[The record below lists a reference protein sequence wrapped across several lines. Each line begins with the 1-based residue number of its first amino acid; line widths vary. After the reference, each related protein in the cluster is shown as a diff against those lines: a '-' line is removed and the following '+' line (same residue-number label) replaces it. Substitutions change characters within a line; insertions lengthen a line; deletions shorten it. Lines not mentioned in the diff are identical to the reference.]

1 LHVLAIPGIF
11 PLQRHGPP
19 NGLWRHEAI
28 LSEPIK
34 PVTGD
39 PLDHRRDKL
48 DRWRQAG
55 IDPFPH
61 AFERTHFSKQVI
73 DNFDGLEGKPVRVA
87 GRIVS
92 FRPHGKSTFFHL
104 LDGDGQIQCYAK
116 IDAVGEELY
125 QRLDWLDLG
134 DFVGV
139 SGEVFKTRTG
149 EVSIKAGSFVI
160 LAKSMRPLPEK
171 WHGLVDKELR
181 YRRRYLDLISDP
193 AVRDLFVT
201 RAKIITRIRSF
212 LDARGFLEVET
223 PVLQPIYGGAAAR
236 PFTTHHNALDAE
248 FYLRIADEL
257 YLKRLIVGGYEK
269 VYEVCRDFR
278 NEGIDR
284 DHNPEFTMVELYVAY
299 ADYRDIMA
307 LFRELVIDAAIAA
320 RGEASFP
327 FGDQV
332 IDLTAPWAEIPLLDL
347 ILKKTDVD
355 LRPRDE
361 VRERVSAQMFHFED
375 PVKASR
381 ARDEARRIGVEVPAD
396 ASYGKVVDEIFS
408 QRVQPGLIEPTF
420 VTDYPVEISP
430 LAKRHRSK
438 PGLVE
443 RFELFM
449 GGREVGNA
457 FTELNDP
464 DDQRARFE
472 AMAEAARKGDF
483 EAHRVDED
491 FLLALEHGMPPTGGL
506 GFGVDRLVMT
516 LTGAPSIREVI
527 LFPTL
532 RPTRAGQQPEL
543 GTDD

>member
-1 LHVLAIPGIF
+1 M
-11 PLQRHGPP
+11 
-19 NGLWRHEAI
+19 
-28 LSEPIK
+28 SEPEARTD
-34 PVTGD
+34 TGD
-39 PLDHRRDKL
+39 PLAHRRDKL

-55 IDPFPH
+55 VDPFPH
-61 AFERTHFSKQVI
+61 AYQRTHLSRQII
-73 DNFDGLEGKPVRVA
+73 DGYDALEGKAVRVA
-87 GRIVS
+87 GRVVS
-92 FRPHGKSTFFHL
+92 LRPHGKSTFFHL

-116 IDAVGEELY
+116 IDAVGEEQY
-125 QRLDWLDLG
+125 RRLDWLDLG

-149 EVSIKAGSFVI
+149 EVSVKATEFVL

-171 WHGLVDKELR
+171 WHGLTDKELR

-193 AVRDLFVT
+193 AVRELFVT
-201 RAKIITRIRSF
+201 RAKIISRIRSF

-284 DHNPEFTMVELYVAY
+284 DHNPEFTMIELYVAY

-307 LFRELVIDAAIAA
+307 LFRELLIDAAIVAN
-320 RGEASFP
+320 GEPSFP
-327 FGDQV
+327 HGDQK
-332 IDLTAPWAEIPLLDL
+332 IDLTLPWTEIPLLEA
-347 ILKKTDVD
+347 IQKKTGLD
-355 LRPRDE
+355 LSKPDDG
-361 VRERVSAQMFHFED
+361 A
-375 PVKASR
+375 AR
-381 ARDEARRIGVEVPAD
+381 AAAKSIGVDIPPD
-396 ASYGKVVDEIFS
+396 ASYGKVVDEVFS
-408 QRVQPGLIEPTF
+408 QRVQPELIAPTF
-420 VTDYPVEISP
+420 LTDYPVEISP
-430 LAKRHRSK
+430 LAKRHRAK

-457 FTELNDP
+457 FSELNDP
-464 DDQRARFE
+464 DDQRSRFE
-472 AMAEAARKGDF
+472 AMAEGARKGDV
-483 EAHRVDED
+483 EAHQIDDD

-506 GFGVDRLVMT
+506 GFGIDRLVMT
-516 LTGAPSIREVI
+516 LTGAPTIREVI

-532 RPTRAGQQPEL
+532 RPPKAGQSPDL
-543 GTDD
+543 ATDG

>member
-1 LHVLAIPGIF
+1 M
-11 PLQRHGPP
+11 
-19 NGLWRHEAI
+19 
-28 LSEPIK
+28 SEPIK

-48 DRWRQAG
+48 ERWRQAG
-55 IDPFPH
+55 IDPFPYS
-61 AFERTHFSKQVI
+61 FERTHLSKQIV

-116 IDAVGEELY
+116 VDVLGEEPY

-149 EVSIKAGSFVI
+149 EVSIKANGYVI

-193 AVRDLFVT
+193 SVRDLFVT
-201 RAKIITRIRSF
+201 RAKIVSRIRSF

-307 LFRELVIDAAIAA
+307 LFRELLIDAAIAA
-320 RGEASFP
+320 RGVPSFP
-327 FGDQV
+327 FGGQT
-332 IDLTAPWAEIPLLDL
+332 IDLTAPWAEIPLLDA
-347 ILKKTDVD
+347 IRQKTGLD
-355 LRPRDE
+355 LSKPDDA
-361 VRERVSAQMFHFED
+361 SA
-375 PVKASR
+375 R
-381 ARDEARRIGVEVPAD
+381 AAAKSIGVEIPGE
-396 ASYGKVVDEIFS
+396 ASYGKVVDEVFS
-408 QRVQPGLIEPTF
+408 QRVQPDLIAPTF

-430 LAKRHRSK
+430 LAKRHRTK

-449 GGREVGNA
+449 AGREVGNA

-472 AMAEAARKGDF
+472 AMAEAARRGDF
-483 EAHRVDED
+483 ETHRVDED

-516 LTGAPSIREVI
+516 LTGVSSIREVI

-532 RPTRAGQQPEL
+532 RPLRAGQPPEAD
-543 GTDD
+543 TAD